1 MSEFKNPNISTS
13 IQYRPDVDGL
23 RAIAVLAVILY
34 HANLA
39 LFSGGYVGVDIFF
52 IISGYLITSIT
63 VNELNKG
70 KFTFTNF
77 YIRRVKRLFPALFTL
92 IITTFILGYFY
103 LLPDNY
109 KTLGFSSIFTVF
121 YISNIYFMRLKGGY
135 FAPGV
140 DSLPLIHTWS
150 LGVEEQYYLFYP
162 AFLVA
167 ITKWLKKRYILWVSI
182 ALVLSFILNIYLVKV
197 DPEADFYLFFTRI
210 WEFALGGLLALGAL
224 PKINN
229 QILGK
234 IVALIGLACI
244 LIAVFEFKKTTPFPG
259 YAAVLPSIG
268 ALLIIYANTYS
279 ENCLKKLL
287 STKVFVFIG
296 LLSYSLYLWHW
307 PILSAYRYFKPVL
320 PQNTNDIILVCAL
333 VLTFVLSYL
342 SYRFIET
349 PIRLKDFKSNPK
361 KLFIPTFAVMIL
373 IASAGYF
380 LEYNDGLPNRFPK
393 ELQKIIK
400 APTDKNLQDSKY
412 MDLKPDQ
419 VVWGKYPTLG
429 DEKAPHYTFVVMGDS
444 HADAIAPG
452 FDLLAKK
459 LHIKG
464 KLLAAS
470 GNPSVFGVNWGSD
483 DTLSQVKAKWLGL
496 IKQHPHIKEAFLVC
510 RWGIYANGYGY
521 IDENGEFLDEE
532 DVNLVL
538 WDKYSK
544 SHTDILHNP
553 EVLQRGL
560 IRTLKIFK
568 DLHIK
573 VIIIED
579 VPEIGWNVPETL
591 SKLYILRGVNTQKIE
606 PPTYAEY
613 LKRQKPVIEV
623 FDRVKK
629 FYNFSLINPAE
640 VLCKDNKPCRVLDDE
655 GYPLY
660 IDSNHLTNHGA
671 YYVVEHDKNFEKELN
686 NTVISQK

>member
-1 MSEFKNPNISTS
+1 
-13 IQYRPDVDGL
+13 
-23 RAIAVLAVILY
+23 
-34 HANLA
+34 
-39 LFSGGYVGVDIFF
+39 
-52 IISGYLITSIT
+52 
-63 VNELNKG
+63 
-70 KFTFTNF
+70 
-77 YIRRVKRLFPALFTL
+77 
-92 IITTFILGYFY
+92 
-103 LLPDNY
+103 
-109 KTLGFSSIFTVF
+109 
-121 YISNIYFMRLKGGY
+121 MRLRGGY

-167 ITKWLKKRYILWVSI
+167 ITKWLKKRYILWVSV

-197 DPEADFYLFFTRI
+197 NPVADFYLFFTRI

-234 IVALIGLACI
+234 VLAIIGLACI
-244 LIAVFEFKKTTPFPG
+244 LISVFTFKTTTPFPG
-259 YAAVLPSIG
+259 YAAVLPSVG

-320 PQNTNDIILVCAL
+320 PQNTNDILLVSAL
-333 VLTFVLSYL
+333 ALTFVLSYL

-349 PIRLKDFKSNPK
+349 PIRLKDFRSNPK

-373 IASAGYF
+373 IASVGYF
-380 LEYNDGLPNRFPK
+380 LEYNDGLPNRFTGI
-393 ELQKIIK
+393 QKIIK
-400 APTDKNLQDSKY
+400 APMDFNYQNSKY
-412 MDLKPDQ
+412 MELKPDQ
-419 VVWGKYPTLG
+419 IAWEKYPTLG

-444 HADAIAPG
+444 HADSIARG
-452 FDLLAKK
+452 FDMIAKK

-464 KLLAAS
+464 KLLAGP
-470 GNPSVFGVNWGSD
+470 GNPAVFDVNWNSD
-483 DTLSQVKAKWLGL
+483 DTLSKVKAKWLDL
-496 IKQHPHIKEAFLVC
+496 IKQHRHIKEVFLVC
-510 RWGIYANGYGY
+510 RWGMYANGYDY
-521 IDENGEFLDEE
+521 VNKNGEFLNDGEE
-532 DVNLVL
+532 LVL

-544 SHTDILHNP
+544 SHADVLHNP

-560 IRTLKIFK
+560 IRTLEIFK
-568 DLHIK
+568 DLNIK
-573 VIIIED
+573 VIIVED

-591 SKLYILRGVNTQKIE
+591 SKLYILRGVKTQKIE
-606 PPTYAEY
+606 PPAYADY
-613 LKRQKPVIEV
+613 LKRQKSVIEI

-629 FYNFSLINPAE
+629 NYHFSLINPAK
-640 VLCKDNKPCRVLDDE
+640 VLCEDNKPCKVMDNE

-660 IDSNHLTNHGA
+660 MDTNHLTYHGA
-671 YYVVEHDKNFEKELN
+671 DYVVEHEKNFEKELN
-686 NTVISQK
+686 DTVISKK